1 MELHKQQRK
10 REMEQKKSIQEAI
23 AQDGELEDFVVVDRS
38 DIADAGYC
46 EANGGIKGRDDQACV
61 VM

>member
-1 MELHKQQRK
+1 
-10 REMEQKKSIQEAI
+10 MEQKKSIQEAI
-23 AQDGELEDFVVVDRS
+23 AQDEELEDFVVVDRS

-61 VM
+61 LM